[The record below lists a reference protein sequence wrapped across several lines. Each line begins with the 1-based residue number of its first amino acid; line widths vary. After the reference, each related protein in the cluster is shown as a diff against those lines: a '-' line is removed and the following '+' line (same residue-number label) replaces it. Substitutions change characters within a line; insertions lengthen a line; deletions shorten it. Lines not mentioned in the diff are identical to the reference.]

1 LAPDPDPRAQPID
14 AIPVG
19 TAGTATLAR
28 SAASAGA
35 ATMTSRIL
43 GLVREQLLAAL
54 FGAGNVMDAFVVASR
69 VPSLLRDLFAE
80 GAMSAAFVP
89 TFTRTLATEGKPAAW
104 RLGTNAVNALVIATG
119 TFVIVGLIFAEPLVR
134 ALTAA
139 DFALVPGKL
148 ALTVLLARIMLPLLT
163 LIVVAAALMGM
174 LNSLHHFFIPAF
186 APAMFNAATILCA
199 VAVVPFAGR
208 LGLEPIT
215 LIAISTLAGGVAQ
228 VAIQV
233 PALRREGFTWHAL
246 VDWQDQGL
254 RRVLRLM
261 GPGTIGLAATQVNL
275 AVNQLLATREIGA
288 ASWLNYAFRIMYLPI
303 GLFGVSIGTAVLPT
317 VSRHAAHRND
327 SGVRASIAEALS
339 LMMMLNVPAAVGLI
353 VLASPIVRV
362 LFERRA
368 FTPTDTAATAA
379 AVQLYAVGLLGYSV
393 VRITSPTFYALGR
406 NRTPVIVS
414 AVTVLVNVLLN
425 VVLQHAFG
433 FRGLALG
440 TSLAALF
447 NAATLLVLLRKE
459 LHGLEGRRLAG
470 AFTRIAAATA
480 LMGVTAWLVERGLTS
495 VMPGAGLV
503 IQVLRLAA
511 TIASA
516 LVALLISARLLRV
529 RELDQAF
536 ALMAQ
541 RFQRTR

>member
-1 LAPDPDPRAQPID
+1 
-14 AIPVG
+14 
-19 TAGTATLAR
+19 
-28 SAASAGA
+28 
-35 ATMTSRIL
+35 MTSRIL

-89 TFTRTLATEGKPAAW
+89 TFTRTLSTEGKPAAW

-119 TFVIVGLIFAEPLVR
+119 AVVMVGVIFAEPLVR
-134 ALTAA
+134 ALTAT

-163 LIVVAAALMGM
+163 LIAVAAALMGM
-174 LNSLHHFFIPAF
+174 LNSLHHFFIPAL
-186 APAMFNAATILCA
+186 APAMFNVATILCA

-208 LGLEPIT
+208 LGFQPIT
-215 LIAISTLAGGVAQ
+215 LIALSTLAGGVAQ

-233 PALRREGFTWHAL
+233 PPLRREGFTWHAL
-246 VDWQDQGL
+246 VDWHDQGL
-254 RRVLRLM
+254 QRVLRLM
-261 GPGTIGLAATQVNL
+261 GPGTVGLAATQVNL

-317 VSRHAAHRND
+317 VSRHAAERND
-327 SGVRASIAEALS
+327 SGVRQTIAEALS
-339 LMMMLNVPAAVGLI
+339 LMMMLNVPAAVGLV
-353 VLASPIVRV
+353 VLASPIVRI

-368 FTPTDTAATAA
+368 FTATDTAATAA

-414 AVTVLVNVLLN
+414 AVTVLVNASLN

-447 NAATLLVLLRKE
+447 NATTLLVLLRKE
-459 LHGLEGRRLAG
+459 LHGLEGHRLAG
-470 AFTRIAAATA
+470 AFMRIAAATA
-480 LMGVTAWLVERGLTS
+480 VMGVTAWLVERGLTS

-511 TIASA
+511 TIGSA
-516 LVALLISARLLRV
+516 LVALLVSARLLRV
-529 RELDQAF
+529 HELNDAF

-541 RFQRTR
+541 RLQRTR